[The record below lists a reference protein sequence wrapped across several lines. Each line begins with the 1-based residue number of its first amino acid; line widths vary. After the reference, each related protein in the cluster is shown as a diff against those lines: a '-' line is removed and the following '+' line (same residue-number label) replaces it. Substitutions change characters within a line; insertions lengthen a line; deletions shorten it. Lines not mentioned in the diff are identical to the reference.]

1 MNNSFRNYITAKN
14 VSRLASLLLIIFYF
28 VPAFTFDIFFTYR
41 LSAYTYTFEGHSF
54 GGILYLLLPIAML
67 VMWCLKSVLKD
78 RIAALIC
85 GCCAIA
91 DFLGW
96 LLLIS
101 AARRAYYYSN
111 AGLVFNILFLLIVIV
126 ANVLMFLGVVQPEAC
141 LLDRSAYGKAGNP
154 FANMNNQMNGFQG
167 QQPYQNMPQGQ
178 QPYQST
184 VQGQQMNV
192 FQSAPQGQQMNTY
205 QSAPQGQPAP
215 GQAPAPVC
223 PKCGRQVVVGD
234 KFCMNCGNP
243 IE

>member
-1 MNNSFRNYITAKN
+1 MNNSFKNYITAKN

-28 VPAFTFDIFFTYR
+28 VPAFTFDFFIKYH
-41 LSAYTYTFEGHSF
+41 LSACTYTFENHNF

-96 LLLIS
+96 LYLMSVARS
-101 AARRAYYYSN
+101 ALFDSN
-111 AGLVFNILFLLIVIV
+111 AGLVFNILFLLIVIA
-126 ANVLMFLGVVQPEAC
+126 ANVLMVLGVVQPEAC

-154 FANMNNQMNGFQG
+154 FADMNNHMNGFQG

-178 QPYQST
+178 PPYQST
-184 VQGQQMNV
+184 AQGQQMNV

-223 PKCGRQVVVGD
+223 PKCGERLVAGN